1 MINLLKIEDK
11 NVKSMMNDPNIL
23 RIIPCL
29 VQPKRDLDSIKK
41 GGENCAKCSFKKKKI
56 YDAALQ
62 QAKSCILTTR
72 GKALDDLKKALGAK
86 QLRMIVRNSA
96 GRRVKY
102 TF

>member
-1 MINLLKIEDK
+1 MINLLEIEDK

-23 RIIPCL
+23 RILPCL
-29 VQPKRDLDSIKK
+29 VQPKREVDSIKK

-56 YDAALQ
+56 YDAAMQ
-62 QAKSCILTTR
+62 RAKRCILTTR
-72 GKALDDLKKALGAK
+72 GQALVELKKALGTK
-86 QLRMIVRNSA
+86 QLRMIARNSA